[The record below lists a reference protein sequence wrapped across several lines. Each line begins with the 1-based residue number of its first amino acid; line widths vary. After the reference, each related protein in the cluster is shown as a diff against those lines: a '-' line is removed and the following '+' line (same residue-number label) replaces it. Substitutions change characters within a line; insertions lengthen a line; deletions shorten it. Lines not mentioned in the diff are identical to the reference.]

1 MKNLYKYVTPESID
15 IILRNSSIKIT
26 NPSEFNDPL
35 DCNVPEF
42 EVDSKILKKIF
53 TKNSGVTKHE
63 ISDLSSELDKSI
75 SELKSELEP
84 LSKEL
89 TSAWEELIAQFRV
102 LSLTEDSNNIL
113 MWSHY
118 ADDHKGAVIGF
129 KKFEGKG
136 FVKNAKRVDYRNG
149 SKKFKEFSS
158 KLFEVLVQY
167 FIKEEQD
174 AHVSNKREK
183 LVVNALTSSTL
194 KFFTS
199 YFFFKKN
206 EWNYEKEHRLV
217 LRCDSSDISQNGGVE
232 TISFDTSEVCEIIFG
247 VKADTEVVHSC
258 SLLAKEKYP
267 EVHVYQMEKVGWS
280 LVRKKI

>member
-1 MKNLYKYVTPESID
+1 MKQLYKYVTPDSIE

-42 EVDSKILKKIF
+42 EVDSKLLKKIF
-53 TKNSGVTKHE
+53 TKNSGIPKHE
-63 ISDLSSELDKSI
+63 ISDLSSEIDRDI

-89 TSAWEELIAQFRV
+89 GSAWEELIAQFRV
-102 LSLTEDSNNIL
+102 LSLTEDPNNIL

-129 KKFEGKG
+129 KKFEDKG
-136 FVKNAKRVDYRNG
+136 FVKNAKSVDYKNG
-149 SKKFKEFSS
+149 RKKFKEFSS
-158 KLFEVLVQY
+158 KLLEVLVKY
-167 FIKEEQD
+167 LIKEQD
-174 AHVSNKREK
+174 AHVSDNREK

-217 LRCDSSDISQNGGVE
+217 LRCDSTDISQNGGVN
-232 TISFDTSEVCEIIFG
+232 TISFDTGEVCEIIFG
-247 VKADTEVVHSC
+247 VKADPEIVHSC

-267 EVHVYQMEKVGWS
+267 EVHIYQMEKVGWS